1 MNRRFVFY
9 VLMSLMPLFLVCE
22 KEMVSVKRTNV
33 TLSAEYVGVTEAWL
47 KLQTH
52 EANCEVQ
59 IKRGNKVILRTA
71 EINKDTVVYDS
82 TLLPVHN
89 YTYTLLIQR
98 GKEKWRKVQE
108 VHITTMDTT
117 SHDFQWEVI
126 EFPSPY
132 GSGALYDVAII
143 NENDI
148 WAVGEIYSDSTQPW
162 LPYNA
167 VHWDGSKWEL
177 KKIPYYDETGY
188 AWYTPIHSILAFSEN
203 DIWFEAG
210 IHWNGEKYISK
221 KININFPSHV
231 NKMWGTSS
239 NDFYIVGNKGLIA
252 HYDGY
257 TWQRIESKTALDI
270 YDIWGSVNAK
280 NSILE
285 ILCTGSKHL
294 QDPEFRR
301 VIFKLENNTI
311 TELSSHPIHWTL
323 YSVWFIPEHIYYV
336 VGSGVYRKHS
346 LKDKQWHQVQN
357 ATQYYSYRIRGVAIN
372 DITVVGGFGEIVHFN
387 GASWKSYINQTR
399 LSGNYYSLDMTNDLI
414 VAVGNHGRAGTLTIG
429 RRQ

>member
-1 MNRRFVFY
+1 MNRPFVFY

-22 KEMVSVKRTNV
+22 KETVSIKPANV
-33 TLSAEYVGVTEAWL
+33 TLRAEYVGVTEAWL

-52 EANCEVQ
+52 GAKTGVK
-59 IKRGNKVILRTA
+59 IKRGNKTIFRTA

-82 TLLPVHN
+82 TLLPAHTYN
-89 YTYTLLIQR
+89 YALFLQDGR
-98 GKEKWRKVQE
+98 GDWHKAQE
-108 VHITTMDTT
+108 EQITTMDTT
-117 SHDFQWEVI
+117 SHNFQWEVV

-148 WAVGEIYSDSTQPW
+148 WAVGEIYSDSTHDW

-239 NDFYIVGNKGLIA
+239 NDFYIIGNNGLIA
-252 HYDGY
+252 HYDGRS
-257 TWQRIESKTALDI
+257 WQRIESGTETTI
-270 YDIWGSVNAK
+270 QDIWG
-280 NSILE
+280 IPDPYTGEWL
-285 ILCTGSKHL
+285 ILCAASPGYGISNAGIIRIKPDQTVEKFTWVSG
-294 QDPEFRR
+294 RAVR
-301 VIFKLENNTI
+301 
-311 TELSSHPIHWTL
+311 
-323 YSVWFIPEHIYYV
+323 SVWFESSYNIFTC
-336 VGSGVYRKHS
+336 GSGIFRKRKS
-346 LKDKQWHQVQN
+346 TKDGWEEIGGINVIPAQ
-357 ATQYYSYRIRGVAIN
+357 TERIRGTKIN
-372 DITVVGGFGEIVHFN
+372 DVFVVGHFGYIAHFN
-387 GASWKSYINQTR
+387 G
-399 LSGNYYSLDMTNDLI
+399 NDFSVIRPNGRILYMSCDYKNNLM
-414 VAVGNHGRAGTLTIG
+414 VAVGEDGRNAYLL
-429 RRQ
+429 RVLR